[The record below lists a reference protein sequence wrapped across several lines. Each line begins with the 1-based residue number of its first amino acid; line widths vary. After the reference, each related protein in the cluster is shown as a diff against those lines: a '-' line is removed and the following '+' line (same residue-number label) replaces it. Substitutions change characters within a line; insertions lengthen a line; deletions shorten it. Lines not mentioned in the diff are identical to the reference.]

1 MCTSAFRRSS
11 LYSLMQMTRPGGDPP
26 RSGREM
32 LQRIATHPPTK
43 DLTGLV
49 TESLRAKAQTQLDEL
64 GPEVSLLGE
73 PGATAK
79 APATKVG
86 GTPKTK
92 RQRGGARAVKTL
104 LGE

>member
-1 MCTSAFRRSS
+1 MGGAFKQSS
-11 LYSLMQMTRPGGDPP
+11 LYSLMQMKP

-49 TESLRAKAQTQLDEL
+49 TESLRVKAQAQLDER
-64 GPEVSLLGE
+64 GPEVSSLGE
-73 PGATAK
+73 TGATAK
-79 APATKVG
+79 APTTKVG
-86 GTPKTK
+86 GTPQTK
-92 RQRGGARAVKTL
+92 RQRVGTRAVATL